1 MKQKRTIEQWLGT
14 LTPKAMQL
22 KIELGARGSATRVGI
37 VDIEQDSGSP
47 IDCDGIGNHIRS
59 LAESAGWG
67 SMEGDETRLR
77 LYALDSNSKIVS
89 TYTQTLKKEVQGPVS
104 DIAALTKEHRA
115 MLEKVLDTVV
125 EQARIQTR
133 TIDVLTETIAHRE
146 AVSAAALEA
155 MVEAQG
161 ESAESNAMNMLL
173 ESALENHE
181 AASNPYQAT
190 AGKALEAII
199 ASLTGGGHPEEE
211 DLAPSEE
218 QVARWYANDLF
229 FQGAVKKLVAEEAQP
244 ETD

>member
-1 MKQKRTIEQWLGT
+1 MKQRRTIETWLAT
-14 LTPKAMQL
+14 LTPAAQQV

-37 VDIEQDSGSP
+37 VELERQDDSLL
-47 IDCDGIGNHIRS
+47 DCDGIANHIRG

-67 SMEGDETRLR
+67 PGESDEARLR
-77 LYALDSNSKIVS
+77 LYALDSSSKILS
-89 TYTQTLKKEVQGPVS
+89 TYQRTIAKETTGPVS

-115 MLEKVLDTVV
+115 MLDKVLDTVV

-199 ASLTGGGHPEEE
+199 ASLTGVEPTREPER
-211 DLAPSEE
+211 PTEE
-218 QVARWYANDLF
+218 QVAEWYANDLF
-229 FQGAVKKLVAEEAQP
+229 FQGAVKKLVAGEAQP

>member
-1 MKQKRTIEQWLGT
+1 MRQKKTIEQWIDT
-14 LTPKAMQL
+14 LPPAARQL
-22 KIELGARGSATRVGI
+22 KIELGARGSATRVGLI
-37 VDIEQDSGSP
+37 GIEEGSP
-47 IDCDGIGNHIRS
+47 IDCDGLGAHVRS

-67 SMEGDETRLR
+67 AGEGEETRLR
-77 LYALDSNSKIVS
+77 IYALDSGSKILS
-89 TYTQTLKKEVQGPVS
+89 SYTNTLKTEVKAPIS

-115 MLEKVLDTVV
+115 MLDKVLDTVV

-173 ESALENHE
+173 ENALENHE

-199 ASLTGGGHPEEE
+199 ASLTGGGPPEEE
-211 DLAPSEE
+211 HLAPSEE
-218 QVARWYANDLF
+218 QVAEWYANDLF
-229 FQGAVKKLVAEEAQP
+229 FQGAVKKLVAGEAQP